1 LNLAKHKEL
10 ILSLGC
16 ILDDMTCRGAIVP
29 HHPRFAAGLA
39 QKSSDWLRVPLC
51 FYHHTGGNIGQ
62 AIHSG
67 RQTFELNYASE
78 PDMLALTIERLLTLL
93 EGG

>member
-1 LNLAKHKEL
+1 MNLDKHKEL

-16 ILDDMTCRGAIVP
+16 ILDDMTCSGAIVP

-39 QKSSDWLRVPLC
+39 QKSNDWLRVPLC
-51 FYHHTGGNIGQ
+51 SYHHTEGSIGQ

-67 RQTFELNYASE
+67 RQTFELNYMSE
-78 PDMLALTIERLLTLL
+78 PDMLALTIKRLLSLV
-93 EGG
+93 EG